1 MSKRTEIF
9 GPLAEDYA
17 RYRPG
22 YPAEVLDELIRV
34 CGLRRDW
41 MVSDIGSGTGN
52 LTRLFLDAGN
62 QVVGVEPNREMR
74 EAAERLLA
82 GYSTF
87 HSLEGV
93 AEHIPLDACSID
105 LIAAGQA
112 LHWFDAVKARNE
124 FLRILRPGGWDLV
137 AWNDRLCDA
146 TIFAKEYETLTQS
159 WADAQPPLPYATA
172 PFPTGIDHLFGAVT
186 PHSASFQHTQNFD
199 LEGLLG
205 RARSSG
211 FIPQPGASRHAEF
224 TTSMTNLF
232 ARHQCDGMVEF
243 HYITRLHLG
252 QLG

>member
-105 LIAAGQA
+105 LIAVGQA
-112 LHWFDAVKARNE
+112 LHWFDAAEARNE
-124 FLRILRPGGWDLV
+124 FLRILRPGGWV
-137 AWNDRLCDA
+137 IVTWNDRLCDA
-146 TIFAKEYETLTQS
+146 TAFTKDYETITQS
-159 WADAQPPLPYATA
+159 WADAQPPLPHAAA
-172 PFPTGIDHLFGAVT
+172 PFQTGLDHLFGAVT
-186 PHSASFQHTQNFD
+186 PHSGSFQHTQSFD

-211 FIPQPGASRHAEF
+211 FIPQPGASRYAEF
-224 TTSMTNLF
+224 TILMTDLF
-232 ARHQCDGMVEF
+232 NRHQCDGMVEF
-243 HYITRLHLG
+243 HYITRLYLG